1 MDSIRPRSLTD
12 YIKAARRRKL
22 LIATPALMLIVA
34 SFIAIKQ
41 IPNIYESS
49 TFIIVESPQSDGGSE
64 RSPIDVSRRLATI
77 RQQVTSRTRLEGLI
91 ESHGLYEEL
100 KETGEPADRIISRM
114 RSDIEVDVN
123 STRPEVTEGF
133 TISYR
138 SRDPETSQTV
148 TAALADQLIA
158 ENVQAMAS
166 QASGEISILQKR
178 AGELSGQLHDLEQR
192 SPWLISLKED
202 SPLPPPAGGSRSVQP
217 SLDAIRSQQMTLG
230 ALKDQQYKLQQ
241 QMADVDRRIAEQ
253 RAIVERQKK
262 SAVPRDNP
270 TYGALVAKR
279 AELQGIR
286 ENYVKQQGL
295 TDKHPRVIAVD
306 EQIASINRAIAEL
319 AKQDQGI
326 TTQTAEE
333 RELRALESERNR
345 YKIELEVAG
354 REIDR
359 VLANPPQNRIAA
371 SAGAAVASGV
381 PRDAG
386 SARMAQDYLGLKQN
400 YKEVIGKLQDAQ
412 LKLQTIGS
420 AHAEQFRVLDQANLP
435 QLPVSPNRRLLFL
448 VAAAAGLAVGLCF
461 GLAAE
466 LRRLPTLQDARDV
479 EYYAKLPLLASI
491 PLTESPKE
499 QRLHAWSMW
508 LKFALCTAAATAI
521 TAVLA
526 KAFVV
531 TNLFNLIGKK

>member
-1 MDSIRPRSLTD
+1 MNSIRPRTLTD
-12 YIKAARRRKL
+12 YVKAARRRKL
-22 LIATPALMLIVA
+22 LIAGPALIVIIA
-34 SFIAIKQ
+34 SFIAIRQ

-49 TFIIVESPQSDGGSE
+49 TFIIVESPQSDSANE
-64 RSPIDVSRRLATI
+64 HSPIDVSRRLATI

-91 ESHGLYEEL
+91 DTHALYSDL
-100 KETGEPADRIISRM
+100 KELGEPADRVIARM
-114 RSDIEVDVN
+114 RSDVDVEVN
-123 STRPEVTEGF
+123 STRPEVTDGF

-138 SRDPETSQTV
+138 SRDPQSAQAV

-178 AGELSGQLHDLEQR
+178 SSELSSQLHELEQR
-192 SPWLISLKED
+192 APWLISLKED
-202 SPLPPPAGGSRSVQP
+202 SPPPAVGPVGRWAQP
-217 SLDAIRSQQMTLG
+217 SLDALRSQQMTLG
-230 ALKDQQYKLQQ
+230 TLKDQQYKLQQ
-241 QMADVDRRIAEQ
+241 QIADADRRIAEQ
-253 RAIVERQKK
+253 RTIVDRQKK
-262 SAVPRDNP
+262 SGGARDNP

-286 ENYVKQQGL
+286 DNYVKQQGL

-306 EQIASINRAIAEL
+306 DQIASINRTISDL
-319 AKQDQGI
+319 ARQDQGAGS
-326 TTQTAEE
+326 QTAEE

-345 YKIELEVAG
+345 YKIELEVVG

-359 VLANPPQNRIAA
+359 HLANPPQTRTASVADAA
-371 SAGAAVASGV
+371 STGV

-400 YKEVIGKLQDAQ
+400 YKEVTARLQEAQ

-420 AHAEQFRVLDQANLP
+420 ANAEQFRVLDQANLP

-448 VAAAAGLAVGLCF
+448 IAAVAGLAIGACF

-466 LRRLPTLQDARDV
+466 LPRLPTLQDARDV
-479 EYYAKLPLLASI
+479 EHYTKLPMLAAI

-499 QRLHAWSMW
+499 QRLHAWTQW
-508 LKFALCTAAATAI
+508 LKVALGTAAAA
-521 TAVLA
+521 AVTIGLA
-526 KAFVV
+526 KVFIL